1 MSRSSVHGEVR
12 HYFVL
17 KVPNFR
23 ARARIDQEAML
34 KSPSNLSILYLVALR
49 ILIIRVIIKKVHV

>member
-1 MSRSSVHGEVR
+1 MHGEVR